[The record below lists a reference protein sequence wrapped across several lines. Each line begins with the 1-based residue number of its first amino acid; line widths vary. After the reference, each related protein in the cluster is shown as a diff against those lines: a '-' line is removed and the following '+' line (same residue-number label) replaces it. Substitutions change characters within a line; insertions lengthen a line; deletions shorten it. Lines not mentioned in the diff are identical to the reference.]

1 MNIYVFI
8 HLGEV
13 VVLWSRYRMF
23 LTPQRDAELCK
34 KPPIAYESQQRISSV
49 IKKMITHDWTVGRDY
64 GERLKMLNL
73 AGGEG
78 PHKLLLRQRCKEEA
92 NSDSRLETASLTY
105 FSLLLSFSSVTQL
118 CPTLWP
124 HGLQHTRLPC
134 PASTPGAYSNSCPLS
149 RWCHPTISSCRPL
162 LLPPSIFPSIRV
174 FSSESVL
181 HIRWPKY
188 WSFSISPS
196 NEYSRLISFRMDWL
210 DLLAVQGTLSRVFS
224 NIFL

>member
-1 MNIYVFI
+1 MNFYVFI

-34 KPPIAYESQQRISSV
+34 KPPISYVSQQRISSV

-78 PHKLLLRQRCKEEA
+78 PHKLLPRQRCKEA
-92 NSDSRLETASLTY
+92 SSDSRLETASLTY
-105 FSLLLSFSSVTQL
+105 FSLLLFSSVAQL

-124 HGLQHTRLPC
+124 HGLQHARLPC
-134 PASTPGAYSNSCPLS
+134 PAPTPGAYSNSCPFSL
-149 RWCHPTISSCRPL
+149 WCHPTVSSSFVP
-162 LLPPSIFPSIRV
+162 
-174 FSSESVL
+174 FSSRLQSV
-181 HIRWPKY
+181 PASG
-188 WSFSISPS
+188 SFPMSQFFDQVAKVL
-196 NEYSRLISFRMDWL
+196 EL
-210 DLLAVQGTLSRVFS
+210 QH
-224 NIFL
+224 